1 MRALGRR
8 RQRGQSLAEF
18 TLILP
23 IILAMAFSIAEFGVA
38 YGTNMTLIEATREGA
53 RVGAV
58 LANGSNS
65 VGCPGATGAL
75 SVDPQV
81 ILAVE
86 RAIESPGSGITLT
99 KIDWVDIFK
108 SNATGGETTFV
119 NRWTPALGGGPTIC
133 GVKLDFVQGAV
144 NWPAASRSS
153 TLPADSLGVLI
164 QYHYTLFTPLSAVTG
179 LFGTHDITMVDSTVM
194 DIEPS

>member
-1 MRALGRR
+1 MRASGRR

-23 IILAMAFSIAEFGVA
+23 IILGMAFSIAEFGVA

-58 LANGSNS
+58 LGDGSTS
-65 VGCPGATGAL
+65 LGCPGATGAA

-86 RAIESPGSGITLT
+86 RAIESPGSGITLA

-108 SNATGGETTFV
+108 SNATGGEALYD
-119 NRWTPALGGGPTIC
+119 RWTPAASSGPTIC

-144 NWPAASRSS
+144 NWPAATRSN
-153 TLPADSLGVLI
+153 TLPADSIGVLI

-194 DIEPS
+194 DLEPS

>member
-1 MRALGRR
+1 MRLFARR

-23 IILAMAFSIAEFGVA
+23 IILALAFCIAEFGTA

-58 LANGSNS
+58 LVNGAKAL
-65 VGCPGATGAL
+65 GCGGVTGAAT
-75 SVDPQV
+75 VDPQV
-81 ILAVE
+81 IAAVQ

-99 KIDWVDIFK
+99 KIDWIRIYQSDA
-108 SNATGGETTFV
+108 NG
-119 NRWTPALGGGPTIC
+119 NPLLYNQWTPSPGGGPTIC
-133 GVKLDFVQGAV
+133 GVQLDFIQGAV
-144 NWPAASRSS
+144 GWPASGRTNVLPVSS
-153 TLPADSLGVLI
+153 IGVSI

-179 LFGTHDITMVDSTVM
+179 LFGTHDITMYDSTVM
-194 DIEPS
+194 DLEP

>member
-1 MRALGRR
+1 MRAFARR
-8 RQRGQSLAEF
+8 HQRGQSLVEF

-23 IILAMAFSIAEFGVA
+23 IILGMAFSIAEFGVA

-58 LANGSNS
+58 LGNGANSL
-65 VGCPGATGAL
+65 GCTGATGAA

-86 RAIESPGSGITLT
+86 RAIESPGSGITLA
-99 KIDWVDIFK
+99 KVDWIDIYK
-108 SNATGGETTFV
+108 ANASGGEAAY
-119 NRWTPALGGGPTIC
+119 NRWTPSPGSGPAIC
-133 GVKLDFVQGAV
+133 GVTLDFTQGAV
-144 NWPAASRSS
+144 NWAASTRTSV
-153 TLPADSLGVLI
+153 LPSDSLGVLI

-179 LFGTHDITMVDSTVM
+179 LFGTRDITMVDSTVM
-194 DIEPS
+194 DLEP

>member
-1 MRALGRR
+1 MRALGRL

-18 TLILP
+18 SLILP
-23 IILAMAFSIAEFGVA
+23 IILGMAFSIAEFGVA
-38 YGTNMTLIEATREGA
+38 YGTNMTLVEATREGA

-65 VGCPGATGAL
+65 LGCPGAVGAA

-86 RAIESPGSGITLT
+86 RALESPGSGIALA
-99 KIDWVDIFK
+99 KIDWVDIYK
-108 SNATGGETTFV
+108 SNASGGEAVV
-119 NRWTPALGGGPTIC
+119 NRWTPAPGGGPTIC

-144 NWPAASRSS
+144 GWPAASRSS

-164 QYHYTLFTPLSAVTG
+164 QYHYTLFTPLSVVTG
-179 LFGTHDITMVDSTVM
+179 LFGTRDITMVDSTVM
-194 DIEPS
+194 DLEPS